1 MNTDV
6 ELPPTHGSSGAPS
19 GAPSGVRGDRASPS
33 RGETAPLIEVFASI
47 QGEGLYVGEPQVFV
61 RLAGC
66 PLRCRYCDTP
76 HSWAIHAEARVP
88 GATAEA
94 SPQRVPAWHDVKAL
108 LERVRAAESGA
119 RRTVSLTGG
128 EPLLWPRF
136 AAELARALAPRRVH
150 LETAGAHPQAL
161 ETLLAHVAH
170 VSLDLKLAA
179 DLQAPVEGVDLP
191 EREPEPRDAA
201 GWRAVRRHVLP
212 LLVDRDACAK
222 LVVTEHTDVAEALV
236 ALDDLR
242 ELAPRVPVFLQPA
255 TPRPRAAAP
264 EPARVDAL
272 VQGAL
277 ERGLS
282 VRSLPQ
288 IHPLLG
294 LP

>member
-1 MNTDV
+1 M
-6 ELPPTHGSSGAPS
+6 
-19 GAPSGVRGDRASPS
+19 
-33 RGETAPLIEVFASI
+33 
-47 QGEGLYVGEPQVFV
+47 GEPQVFV